1 MKHQDNP
8 IAAAVKL
15 ADLADNSNPDRLD
28 PLTEEDLARNEKYR
42 EAQRILTEQQGA
54 LFGNAL

>member
-1 MKHQDNP
+1 M
-8 IAAAVKL
+8 KL

-42 EAQRILTEQQGA
+42 EAQRILNEQQGA
-54 LFGNAL
+54 LFGKAL